1 MLFVLQEVKLAV
13 EARERERELLDV
25 KVDVVLS
32 RNKENVESLLLEFQD
47 LWNFSH

>member
-13 EARERERELLDV
+13 EARERESELLDA

-32 RNKENVESLLLEFQD
+32 TNKENVESLLLEFQD